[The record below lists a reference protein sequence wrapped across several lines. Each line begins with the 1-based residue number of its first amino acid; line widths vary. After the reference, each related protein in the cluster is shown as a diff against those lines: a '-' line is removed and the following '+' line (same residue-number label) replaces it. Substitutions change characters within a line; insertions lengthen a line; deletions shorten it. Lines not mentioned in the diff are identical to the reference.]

1 MTVRAPQSPLQ
12 DSVPMDVAPEGIT
25 TDPPLEEVRRLRAAG
40 AI

>member
-1 MTVRAPQSPLQ
+1 
-12 DSVPMDVAPEGIT
+12 MDVAPESIT